1 MNDFLGRA
9 DIGRLIFGL
18 VVLFVGVWFLFRN
31 TLGFDL
37 PELDSDMVWPVLV
50 IGLGLAIVFNGGR
63 RHSEPR
69 V

>member
-1 MNDFLGRA
+1 MNEFFGRA

-37 PELDSDMVWPVLV
+37 PELDGDMVWPILV
-50 IGLGLAIVFNGGR
+50 VGLGLAILFNTGR
-63 RHSEPR
+63 RGSQPR
-69 V
+69 